1 MYARTHIHIHI
12 QALHRLNGSIVNTTK
27 NFIMY
32 STVQPRKPELII
44 RENEPKELPP
54 DVIRGNIR
62 VRITWNAI

>member
-1 MYARTHIHIHI
+1 
-12 QALHRLNGSIVNTTK
+12 
-27 NFIMY
+27 MY

-62 VRITWNAI
+62 VRITWSATQIKFICNIVYPF